1 MKSVMLRFLLFFT
14 PTCGIVIGAGCI
26 GVYSLGFW
34 SATGWIV
41 SGIFGFIALIQ
52 LIVLLSGLSRINS
65 WQINAQQNLHELEER
80 DAELF
85 AQGKSFEEVM
95 SQYKQPHP

>member
-1 MKSVMLRFLLFFT
+1 MKSAMLRFLLFFT

-26 GVYSLGFW
+26 GVYSRGFW

-41 SGIFGFIALIQ
+41 TGTFGFIALIQ

-65 WQINAQQNLHELEER
+65 WQTNAQQNLHELEER